1 MTDPKAA
8 LDNNNWNF
16 LHDAVSHND
25 RAFHLAM
32 RQQAASCFQKRLA
45 GIQPK
50 PILHTLSKSFKQW
63 RRSRCSHPSCFSKK
77 SD

>member
-25 RAFHLAM
+25 RAFQLAM

-50 PILHTLSKSFKQW
+50 PMFDTLSKNFRLRLGIALQASAAFFQ
-63 RRSRCSHPSCFSKK
+63 KK
-77 SD
+77 